1 MLSTM
6 RQRGHPGVVVE
17 AQSSPAVQRSCL
29 VPFFKKKNIYLQQV
43 SIMNAENKERCLLE
57 VLKEDIQE
65 VYTNVAFW
73 PNSLLSWL

>member
-1 MLSTM
+1 
-6 RQRGHPGVVVE
+6 
-17 AQSSPAVQRSCL
+17 
-29 VPFFKKKNIYLQQV
+29 
-43 SIMNAENKERCLLE
+43 MNAENKERCLLE